1 MTRRHVAYFV
11 VRGGAAL
18 VFVAAALLMPR
29 GVPAALVIMGAGVVG
44 VLACVGTNAGAVGER
59 EGSRAQ
65 QRWLDSVR
73 APQGEWPP
81 YEPSSVV
88 DGDVVRRTQANLRP
102 PKAP

>member
-1 MTRRHVAYFV
+1 MSRRHVAYFV

-18 VFVAAALLMPR
+18 VFVAAALAMPR
-29 GVPAALVIMGAGVVG
+29 GVPAALVIMGAGIVG

-65 QRWLDSVR
+65 QRWFDSVR

-81 YEPSSVV
+81 YDAPVV
-88 DGDVVRRTQANLRP
+88 DGEVVRRTGATLRP
-102 PKAP
+102 PAAS

>member
-18 VFVAAALLMPR
+18 VFVAAALTMPR
-29 GVPAALVIMGAGVVG
+29 GVPAALVIMGAGIVG

-59 EGSRAQ
+59 EGAKAQ
-65 QRWLDSVR
+65 QRWLEQVR

-81 YEPSSVV
+81 YDASTV
-88 DGDVVRRTQANLRP
+88 DGEVVRRSGATLRP
-102 PKAP
+102 PTSS